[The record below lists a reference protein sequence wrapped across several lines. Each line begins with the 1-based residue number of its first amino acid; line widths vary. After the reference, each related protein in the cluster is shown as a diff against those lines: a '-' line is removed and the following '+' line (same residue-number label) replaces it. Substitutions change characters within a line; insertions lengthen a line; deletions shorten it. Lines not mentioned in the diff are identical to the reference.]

1 MDVKTYCSNMR
12 GEIESW
18 KSQIADHMKKADR
31 RSADMDDAP
40 QAIRKI
46 NELTTEMEEALGR
59 LETECPADWSAEKAQ
74 LDGILSDLE
83 RLWQEAVEGS
93 PDDL

>member
-12 GEIESW
+12 SEIESW

-31 RSADMDDAP
+31 RSAEVDQAP
-40 QAIRKI
+40 RAIIKI
-46 NELTTEMEEALGR
+46 SELITELEETIAR
-59 LETECPADWSAEKAQ
+59 LEVECPADWSSEKAQ

-83 RLWQEAVEGS
+83 RLWQEAAESS